1 MPPPTSVPA
10 SAIAL
15 RKRAATPT
23 KAAYAT
29 RKRGHTSVAR
39 TTAREQALVRTV
51 AKLAAKVESMERRFV
66 RLGLAEQPT
75 KRPTHAKGKQWGLPP
90 RTGEVRLQVRGDDWS
105 KGDLAWY

>member
-23 KAAYAT
+23 KAAHAT